1 MKFENETTSLAAMRS
16 GTLSKRAGLETV
28 GALEKALLE
37 RFPASTAED
46 WDRTGLLVGD
56 PAETLRKVAVAL
68 DPTVEAVRAAKAAGA
83 NVLLTHHP
91 VFLDPPD
98 AFHPASSRDA
108 GPGAVVWTA
117 VREGVALMDFHTALD
132 VSREAQRVLPGM
144 LGLQLVGL
152 LEPVDGERGLGYGQ
166 SCVPKVHER
175 PLTLRQL
182 AARCTSVFGR
192 PPRVWGDFD
201 REMHSVVTTTG
212 SAGSMWKRCTEAG
225 VSAIVCGE
233 IKYHDAL
240 NASSAGLCIID
251 LGHDTSEL
259 PLCSVL
265 VDALVS
271 LGVKEDEISL
281 IEQNDNWSH
290 PEAVR
295 R

>member
-1 MKFENETTSLAAMRS
+1 METGHDTKSLATMRS
-16 GTLSKRAGLETV
+16 GALSKRAGIETV

-37 RFPASTAED
+37 RFPAETAES

-56 PAETLRKVAVAL
+56 PTEPLRGVAVAL
-68 DPTVEAVRAAKAAGA
+68 DPTVEAVLAAKAAGA

-91 VFLDPPD
+91 AYLNPPE
-98 AFHPASSRDA
+98 AIHPASARDM

-117 VREGVALMDFHTALD
+117 VRSGVALMNFHTALD

-144 LGLQLVGL
+144 LGLQLVGVV
-152 LEPVDGERGLGYGQ
+152 EPAGAQEGLGYGQ
-166 SCVPKVHER
+166 SCVPKTHER

-182 AARCTSVFGR
+182 AARCTAVFGR

-201 REMHSVVTTTG
+201 KEMHTVVTTTG
-212 SAGSMWKRCTEAG
+212 SVGELWRRCVDAGA
-225 VSAIVCGE
+225 SAIVCGE

-240 NASSAGLCIID
+240 SAAATGLCIID

-265 VDALVS
+265 ADALVS

-281 IEQNDNWSH
+281 LEQNDNWSH
-290 PEAVR
+290 PEAIR